1 MSVTETDREKGT
13 DTEIRGPQAE
23 KEGESKLQA
32 GASESARLP
41 HAHIYKSV
49 HTYSIRRKN

>member
-13 DTEIRGPQAE
+13 DTVIRGPQAE